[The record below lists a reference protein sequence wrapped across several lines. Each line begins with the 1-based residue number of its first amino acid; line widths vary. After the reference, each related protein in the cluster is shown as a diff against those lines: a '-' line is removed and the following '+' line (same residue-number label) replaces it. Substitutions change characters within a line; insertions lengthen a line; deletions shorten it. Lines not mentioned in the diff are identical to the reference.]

1 MKMSHAGYYRLQQ
14 VWKNHS
20 LACICNSIQF
30 IITGVEN
37 IRVKTKNKNISN
49 FEVNLITI
57 LVICIKENVSETVIP
72 SAIQAKQY

>member
-37 IRVKTKNKNISN
+37 IRVKIKIKT
-49 FEVNLITI
+49 FRI
-57 LVICIKENVSETVIP
+57 LKSI
-72 SAIQAKQY
+72 